1 LEEEMIVIADNLNTR
16 NKIYLEALKG
26 RKRDALSELVK
37 NIAYADM
44 INVQCSLD
52 GAGDEQTLPWAVG
65 IISEMVEKDICL
77 DSRNMQALKNSIPLC
92 KKPPLINYVSATEP
106 EEKEELLQLIADTGA
121 SLVIRATRATPPS
134 SLEAKL
140 QIIEDLLEMANYV
153 DIPNE
158 RIFAD
163 PSLVHIG
170 RGIGQKHIANS
181 TECVRLLKDLVEP
194 PINTIAWISNVSVGM
209 PVSLRKRVEAAFLC
223 YLAGA
228 GLDAAMV
235 DVLDEHLKKSI
246 YLIKAFRDEIIF
258 SPADIA

>member
-170 RGIGQKHIANS
+170 RGVGQKHIANS

-209 PVSLRKRVEAAFLC
+209 PVALRKRVEAAFLC
-223 YLAGA
+223 YFAGA
-228 GLDAAMV
+228 GIDAAMV

>member
-1 LEEEMIVIADNLNTR
+1 MIVIADNLNMR
-16 NKIYLEALKG
+16 NKIYMEALKG
-26 RKRDALSELVK
+26 RRRDALSELVK
-37 NIAYADM
+37 GIAYADM

-52 GAGDEQTLPWAVG
+52 GAGDEQTLPWTVG

-106 EEKEELLQLIADTGA
+106 EEKEELLQFVADTGA
-121 SLVIRATRATPPS
+121 SLVIRATRATPPT

-140 QIIEDLLEMANYV
+140 QIIEDLLEMANFV

-170 RGIGQKHIANS
+170 RGVGQKHIANS

-209 PVSLRKRVEAAFLC
+209 PVALRKRVEAACLC
-223 YLAGA
+223 YFAGA

-246 YLIKAFRDEIIF
+246 YLIKAFKDEIIF

>member
-1 LEEEMIVIADNLNTR
+1 MIIIADNLNIR
-16 NKIYLEALKG
+16 NKVYMEALKG
-26 RKRDALSELVK
+26 RKKNVFSEVVEK
-37 NIAYADM
+37 VAHADM

-52 GAGDEQTLPWAVG
+52 GAEDEENLPWAVKIVLETTG
-65 IISEMVEKDICL
+65 KDICL
-77 DSRNMQALKNSIPLC
+77 DSRNIQALKKTIPLC
-92 KKPPLINYVSATEP
+92 KKPPLINYISATEP
-106 EEKEELLQLIADTGA
+106 EEKEELLHLVADSGA

-140 QIIEDLLEMANYV
+140 QIIEDLLEMANYL

-170 RGIGQKHIANS
+170 RGVGQKHIANS
-181 TECVRLLKDLVEP
+181 TECIKLLNELVEP

-209 PVSLRKRVEAAFLC
+209 PLALRKRVEAASLC
-223 YLAGA
+223 YFAGA

-235 DVLDEHLKKSI
+235 DVLDEDLRKSI
-246 YLIKAFRDEIIF
+246 YLVRAFKDEVVF

>member
-1 LEEEMIVIADNLNTR
+1 MIVIADNLNMR

-26 RKRDALSELVK
+26 RKRDVLSELVK
-37 NIAYADM
+37 RIAYADM

-65 IISEMVEKDICL
+65 IVSETVEKDICL
-77 DSRNMQALKNSIPLC
+77 DSRNMPALKNAIPLC
-92 KKPPLINYVSATEP
+92 KKPPLINYASATEP
-106 EEKEELLQLIADTGA
+106 EEKEELLQMVADTGA

-140 QIIEDLLEMANYV
+140 QIIEDLLEMANFV

-170 RGIGQKHIANS
+170 RGVGQKHIANS

-209 PVSLRKRVEAAFLC
+209 PVALRKRVEAAFLC
-223 YLAGA
+223 YFAGA

-246 YLIKAFRDEIIF
+246 YLIKAFKDEIIF

>member
-1 LEEEMIVIADNLNTR
+1 MIIIADNLNIR
-16 NKIYLEALKG
+16 NKVYMEALKG
-26 RKRDALSELVK
+26 RKK
-37 NIAYADM
+37 NVFSGAVEKVAHADM

-52 GAGDEQTLPWAVG
+52 GAEDEKNLPWAVG
-65 IISEMVEKDICL
+65 IVLETAGKDICL
-77 DSRNMQALKNSIPLC
+77 DSRNIQALKNTIPLC
-92 KKPPLINYVSATEP
+92 KKPPLINYISATEP
-106 EEKEELLQLIADTGA
+106 EEKEELLHLVADSGA
-121 SLVIRATRATPPS
+121 SLVIRATRATPPA

-140 QIIEDLLEMANYV
+140 QIIEDLLEMANYL

-170 RGIGQKHIANS
+170 RGVGQKHIANS
-181 TECVRLLKDLVEP
+181 TECIKLLKELVEP

-209 PVSLRKRVEAAFLC
+209 PLALRKRVEAASFC
-223 YLAGA
+223 YFAGA

-235 DVLDEHLKKSI
+235 DVLDERLRRAI
-246 YLIKAFRDEIIF
+246 YLVKAFKDEIIF

>member
-1 LEEEMIVIADNLNTR
+1 MIVIADNLNLR
-16 NKIYLEALKG
+16 NKVYVEALKG
-26 RKRDALSELVK
+26 RKKDVLSGLVK
-37 NIAYADM
+37 KIDHADM

-52 GAGDEQTLPWAVG
+52 GSGDEEALPWSVRIVLEAAG
-65 IISEMVEKDICL
+65 KDICL
-77 DSRNMQALKNSIPLC
+77 DSRNMHALKKTIPLC
-92 KKPPLINYVSATEP
+92 NKPPLINFISATEP
-106 EEKEELLQLIADTGA
+106 EEKEAMLQLVADSGA
-121 SLVIRATRATPPS
+121 SLVIRATRATPPE

-140 QIIEDLLEMANYV
+140 QIIEDLLEMANYA

-170 RGIGQKHIANS
+170 RGVGQKHIANS
-181 TECVRLLKDLVEP
+181 TECIRLLKELVEP
-194 PINTIAWISNVSVGM
+194 PINTIAWISNISVGM
-209 PVSLRKRVEAAFLC
+209 PLTLRKRVEAASLC
-223 YLAGA
+223 YFAGA

-246 YLIKAFRDEIIF
+246 YLIKAFKDEIIF

>member
-1 LEEEMIVIADNLNTR
+1 MIVIADNLNLR
-16 NKIYLEALKG
+16 NKAYAEALKG
-26 RKRDALSELVK
+26 KKKDVLSGLVK
-37 NIAYADM
+37 QVAHADM

-52 GAGDEQTLPWAVG
+52 GSGDEENLPWAVG
-65 IISEMVEKDICL
+65 IVTETLEKDICI
-77 DSRNMQALKNSIPLC
+77 DSRNMLALKKTIPLC
-92 KKPPLINYVSATEP
+92 KRPPLINFISATEP
-106 EEKEELLQLIADTGA
+106 ERKEEMLQLVADSGA
-121 SLVIRATRATPPS
+121 SIVIRATRATPPA

-170 RGIGQKHIANS
+170 RGVGQKHIANS
-181 TECVRLLKDLVEP
+181 VECIRLLKDLVEP
-194 PINTIAWISNVSVGM
+194 PINTIVWISNVSVGM
-209 PVSLRKRVEAAFLC
+209 PVALRKRVEAASLC
-223 YLAGA
+223 YFAGA

-246 YLIKAFRDEIIF
+246 YLVKAFKDEIIF

>member
-1 LEEEMIVIADNLNTR
+1 MIIIADNLNIR
-16 NKIYLEALKG
+16 NKVYMEALKG
-26 RKRDALSELVK
+26 RKKNVFSEAVEK
-37 NIAYADM
+37 VAHADM

-52 GAGDEQTLPWAVG
+52 GAEDEENLPWAVG
-65 IISEMVEKDICL
+65 IVLETAGKDICL
-77 DSRNMQALKNSIPLC
+77 DSRNIQALKKTIPLC
-92 KKPPLINYVSATEP
+92 KKPPLINYISATEP
-106 EEKEELLQLIADTGA
+106 EKKEELLHLVADSGA

-140 QIIEDLLEMANYV
+140 QIIEDLLEMANYL

-170 RGIGQKHIANS
+170 RGVGQKHIANS
-181 TECVRLLKDLVEP
+181 TECIKLLNELVEP

-209 PVSLRKRVEAAFLC
+209 PLALRKRVEAASFC
-223 YLAGA
+223 YFAGA

-235 DVLDEHLKKSI
+235 DVLDEDLRKSI
-246 YLIKAFRDEIIF
+246 YLVKAFKDEVVF

>member
-1 LEEEMIVIADNLNTR
+1 MIVIADNLNTR
-16 NKIYLEALKG
+16 NKTYMEAVKSRN
-26 RKRDALSELVK
+26 RKTLSEFVK
-37 NIAYADM
+37 QLSQADM

-52 GAGDEQTLPWAVG
+52 GSGDEETLPFVVG
-65 IISEMVEKDICL
+65 VVIDETGKEVCL
-77 DSRNMQALKNSIPLC
+77 DSRNINALKNSLPLC
-92 KKPPLINYVSATEP
+92 KKPPLVNYISATEP
-106 EEKEELLQLIADTGA
+106 EEKEELLLLVANSGA
-121 SLVIRATRATPPS
+121 SLVIRATKATPPS

-140 QIIEDLLEMANYV
+140 QIIEDLLEMSNSA

-158 RIFAD
+158 RLFAD

-181 TECVRLLKDLVEP
+181 TECIKILKDLMEP
-194 PINTIAWISNVSVGM
+194 PINTIAWISNVSAGM
-209 PVSLRKRVEAAFLC
+209 PIALRKRVEAAFLC
-223 YLAGA
+223 YFAGA

>member
-1 LEEEMIVIADNLNTR
+1 MIVIADNLNTR
-16 NKIYLEALKG
+16 NKTYMEAVKSRN
-26 RKRDALSELVK
+26 RKTLSEFVK
-37 NIAYADM
+37 QLSQADM

-52 GAGDEQTLPWAVG
+52 GSGDEETLPFVVG
-65 IISEMVEKDICL
+65 VVIDETGKEVCL
-77 DSRNMQALKNSIPLC
+77 DSRNINALKNSLPLC
-92 KKPPLINYVSATEP
+92 KKPPLVNYISATEP
-106 EEKEELLQLIADTGA
+106 EEKEELLQLVANSGA
-121 SLVIRATRATPPS
+121 SLVIRATKATPPS

-140 QIIEDLLEMANYV
+140 QIIEDLLEMSNSA

-158 RIFAD
+158 RLFAD

-181 TECVRLLKDLVEP
+181 TECIKILKDLMEP
-194 PINTIAWISNVSVGM
+194 PINTIAWISNVSAGM
-209 PVSLRKRVEAAFLC
+209 PIALRKRVEAAFLC
-223 YLAGA
+223 YFAGA

>member
-52 GAGDEQTLPWAVG
+52 GAGDEQTIPWAVG

-170 RGIGQKHIANS
+170 RGVGQKHIANS

-209 PVSLRKRVEAAFLC
+209 PVALRKRVEAAFLC
-223 YLAGA
+223 YFAGA
-228 GLDAAMV
+228 GIDAAMV